1 MIDLSTRPP
10 RLLSDDQ
17 VLRFITHGYHLLHP
31 EYPAGLNEA
40 ISGQCGQVNGVG
52 NEILASVPLLHQVYA
67 HPEVRGALISLLG
80 SRLRD
85 ERASPSARQ
94 RPGVTQPELASGR
107 HQRAPSPGLVRAGD
121 VLPASGAGW
130 NRGRP

>member
-1 MIDLSTRPP
+1 MIDLSTQPP

-40 ISGQCGQVNGVG
+40 ISEQCGQVNGVG

-94 RPGVTQPELASGR
+94 RPGVTQPEAGIR
-107 HQRAPSPGLVRAGD
+107 TAPTCAITR
-121 VLPASGAGW
+121 SGACW
-130 NRGRP
+130 RCTTRITCRWSRDRP